1 MRAQVND
8 TLLREA
14 EIIIKHIEAI
24 RAILDMAEEQD
35 IASSGLTLPQIAV
48 LRQLTTGDGL
58 SLKEL
63 SQRLGLAHSTV
74 SGIVDRLERRGLL
87 HRQLDAKDR
96 RFTRIYADPKVTEY
110 VTTTYY
116 SRRSELLA
124 TILAE
129 IPSAEHGPILEVF
142 EKLHDLLNTVQNR
155 PDQKSS

>member
-1 MRAQVND
+1 MPTQASD

-14 EIIIKHIEAI
+14 EIIIKHMEAI
-24 RAILDMAEEQD
+24 RSILDMAEEQD

-48 LRQLTTGDGL
+48 LRHLNAEDGL

-63 SQRLGLAHSTV
+63 SERLGLAHSTV

-87 HRQLDAKDR
+87 HRRPDANDK

-116 SRRSELLA
+116 SRRSELLPG
-124 TILAE
+124 ILPQ
-129 IPSAEHGPILEVF
+129 IPPPQHDRILEIF
-142 EKLHDLLNTVQNR
+142 QNL
-155 PDQKSS
+155 PA